1 MAACQKDV
9 SPGAGAALKSLAPLT
24 CGASTPG
31 PTAMR
36 LLTRAEY
43 DYAVE
48 DLLGDTSKTAAN
60 NFAREPLA
68 ASFDN
73 DVTLNRISADGLKRY
88 MEAAESIAARTVR
101 ERLASVASCADAS
114 AACGR
119 EAILKLAKKAY
130 RRPLS
135 AQEAQTLTQVFDDGM
150 QHSGFATGIEWGMA
164 SLLLAPQFLYREERY
179 AAEQAELTRLDNYHL
194 ATRLSFFVWSSLPD
208 DALLAA
214 ADKGELS
221 TDEGV
226 SVQVE
231 RMLQDPKAERGKLR
245 FLQLWLGVDNLDVER
260 KDEAIYPLWT
270 RSVSKSWEQSFQLY
284 LQHVVRDG
292 NDVRTLL
299 LSPTVYAN
307 ADMSMYTSQ
316 DASEVFEAFEPQ
328 NRVGLLTQPG
338 FLAHFA
344 SPNQSSPVLRGVF
357 VLNKLLCQSPGPPPA
372 GVNLVPPEPSTAKT
386 TRERFDA
393 HAQAGCASCHERIDA
408 AGFLFE
414 NYDGMGL
421 YRTEENGMPVD
432 ASGEIIKPHDETL
445 KGKLRGVA
453 ELSERLA
460 QSGQVTDC
468 VAQDWM
474 RFMLGRKLDLG
485 DLCSVY
491 AVQREFAAG
500 GGSFD
505 ALVRAVAKSD
515 AFKAHASTPV
525 LE

>member
-1 MAACQKDV
+1 V
-9 SPGAGAALKSLAPLT
+9 GAGAPLKSLAPLT

-43 DYAVE
+43 DFAVE
-48 DLLGDTSKTAAN
+48 DLLGDTTKTAAS

-68 ASFDN
+68 DSFDN
-73 DVTLNRISADGLKRY
+73 DVALNRISADGLKRY

-101 ERLASVASCADAS
+101 DRLATVANCPDSSVA
-114 AACGR
+114 CGQ
-119 EAILKLAKKAY
+119 EAVRKLAKRAY

-135 AQEAQTLTQVFDDGM
+135 AEETQSLLNVFNDGV
-150 QHSGFATGIEWGMA
+150 QNSGFAMGVEWAIA
-164 SLLLAPQFLYREERY
+164 SILLSPQFLYREERY
-179 AAEQAELTRLDNYHL
+179 ASDQASLTRLDNYHL
-194 ATRLSFFVWSSLPD
+194 ATRLAFFIWSSLPD
-208 DALLAA
+208 EALLEA
-214 ADKGELS
+214 ADTGALA

-226 SVQVE
+226 SAQVE

-260 KDEAIYPLWT
+260 KDETVFPLWT
-270 RSVSKSWEQSFQLY
+270 RSVSKSWEQSFDLY

-307 ADMSMYTSQ
+307 ADLSMYTSQ
-316 DASEVFEAFEPQ
+316 DPTDSFQAFEPE

-357 VLNKLLCQSPGPPPA
+357 VLKKLLCQSPGPPPA
-372 GVNLVPPEPSTAKT
+372 GANLVPPEPSVAKT
-386 TRERFDA
+386 TRERFDT
-393 HAQAGCASCHERIDA
+393 HSQAGCSSCHERIDA

-414 NYDGMGL
+414 NYDGIGL

-432 ASGEIIKPHDETL
+432 ASGEIVKPHDEKL
-445 KGKLRGVA
+445 KGKINGVA
-453 ELSERLA
+453 ELSRKLA
-460 QSGQVTDC
+460 ESGQVTDC
-468 VAQDWM
+468 IAQDWM
-474 RFMLGRKLDLG
+474 RFMLGRSLDIG
-485 DLCSVY
+485 DLCSLY
-491 AVQREFAAG
+491 SVQREFAAG

-525 LE
+525 IP